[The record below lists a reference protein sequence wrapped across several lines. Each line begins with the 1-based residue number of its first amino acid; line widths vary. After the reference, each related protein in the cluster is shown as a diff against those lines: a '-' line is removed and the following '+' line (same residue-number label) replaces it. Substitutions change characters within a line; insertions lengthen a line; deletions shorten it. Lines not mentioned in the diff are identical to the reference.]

1 MRIYDI
7 LNPFKLLCESQQ
19 LDEALSTD
27 FSIGFELEG
36 VCTREWTR
44 GSYLPSYHSG
54 RRPDGVVEE
63 LLNDLNKELGFGEG
77 KIESDSSLNKG
88 DDDDAW
94 TFEYGSP
101 IIKFNPANIT
111 KIYNFLKKLPSLQ
124 VKTNDSCGF
133 HTHMSFQGI
142 NKINTAWVMCCLS
155 IDDEILEE
163 LKEMKTSHGSI
174 PFVSSWS
181 GFDLFNSI
189 KSNLQRLNDTNDKN
203 YIYKFISR
211 LLTSDDKYNLV
222 RVHPAGTLEWRGP
235 RNFLN
240 KGNIEEIHSY
250 ILKVYKVISRIS
262 KILNSNTWSG
272 NGVTIDKKEIEKN
285 VIVTDRFNSPDQQRL
300 DRKSKTMIKKIKEH
314 PELLKSINARK
325 LKEIIS
331 LDEESFRD
339 FLEYNVREQKISEII
354 YNLSPEKINILY
366 DVFGDRNKLEFYRS
380 ISRIVENGYNIISK
394 LNDNNKEIF
403 MNMLF
408 TYFFNDNYIPSEVI
422 KYTNF
427 FGPENSQRLVN
438 YVIGNKLQGSSI
450 EQLIRYANKSNNVLP
465 LDIYKY
471 ILNSKEFYYLRE
483 FNNLPIK
490 VQRMMVRKNPYMVQY
505 IQHIDPQ
512 ILELLKKKYPNIE
525 QYVLG
530 EI

>member
-7 LNPFKLLCESQQ
+7 LNPFKLLCETQQ

-36 VCTREWTR
+36 VCTRPWTS
-44 GSYLPSYHSG
+44 GSYLPNYHSG
-54 RRPDGVVEE
+54 RRPEGVVEE
-63 LLNDLNKELGFGEG
+63 LFNDLNRELGFGEG
-77 KIESDSSLNKG
+77 KIESDGSLDRG
-88 DDDDAW
+88 DDVGAW

-101 IIKFNPANIT
+101 IIKFNPTNIT

-124 VKTNDSCGF
+124 VKTNNSCGF

-163 LKEMKTSHGSI
+163 LKEMKTVQGSI
-174 PFVSSWS
+174 PFVSRWS
-181 GFDLFNSI
+181 GFDLFKGI
-189 KSNLQRLNDTNDKN
+189 KSNLQRLNDTNDKS
-203 YIYKFISR
+203 YIYKSISR
-211 LLTSDDKYNLV
+211 LLTSEDKYNLV

-240 KGNIEEIHSY
+240 EGNIEEIHSY

-272 NGVTIDKKEIEKN
+272 NGVTINKKEIENN
-285 VIVTDRFNSPDQQRL
+285 VIVTDNFNSPEQQKI
-300 DRKSKTMIKKIKEH
+300 DKKSKKMVEKIEEH
-314 PELLKSINARK
+314 PEILKSINVRK

-331 LDEESFRD
+331 MSEDKIRYFM
-339 FLEYNVREQKISEII
+339 EYDVRNKNVSEII

-366 DVFGDRNKLEFYRS
+366 EPFQNGHNTDFFISV
-380 ISRIVENGYNIISK
+380 SRIADNGFNIISK
-394 LNDNNKEIF
+394 FNNENKELF
-403 MNMLF
+403 MNTLY
-408 TYFFNDNYIPSEVI
+408 TYFFNDSYISSKVI
-422 KYTNF
+422 DYSNF
-427 FGPENSQRLVN
+427 FEPENYQSLTN
-438 YVIGNKLQGSSI
+438 YVIKNKINGRSL
-450 EQLIRYANKSNNVLP
+450 ELLIDYVNRYNKQLP

-471 ILNSKEFYYLRE
+471 ILNSKEFFYLRE
-483 FNNLPIK
+483 FNNLPVK